1 MPGTG
6 PAERGAPGAVPALV
20 VLAVMVAWLGL
31 RLPFQLPAAAACVP
45 ADLVKF
51 EAALRVAPARLVE
64 VAAGITPA
72 MVEILRQQADGDPVV
87 VYGPATPEAE
97 AWVRLMFERLKNLTY
112 PNPREFAYALG
123 VDGPQGLARLVTQ
136 ANENRLLVLDYS
148 QSQAELPV
156 AAQFEDAGRGLHM
169 RFWRLRKAGRR

>member
-1 MPGTG
+1 M
-6 PAERGAPGAVPALV
+6 LV
-20 VLAVMVAWLGL
+20 LGLMVAWVAL
-31 RLPFQLPAAAACVP
+31 RLPLQLPAALASLGE
-45 ADLVKF
+45 DRVKF
-51 EAALRVAPARLVE
+51 EAALRVPPERLVE

-72 MVEILRQQADGDPVV
+72 MVDVLRQQAGGDPVV

-112 PNPREFAYALG
+112 PRPSEFAYALG
-123 VDGPQGLARLVTQ
+123 MDGPQGLARFVTQ
-136 ANENRLLVLDYS
+136 SNENRLLVLDYS

>member
-1 MPGTG
+1 MPVATNGG
-6 PAERGAPGAVPALV
+6 SMAPRLLLLGL
-20 VLAVMVAWLGL
+20 MVAWIAL
-31 RLPFQLPAAAACVP
+31 RLPFQLPAAAATVP

-51 EAALRVAPARLVE
+51 EAALRAAPGRLVE

-72 MVEILRQQADGDPVV
+72 MVEVLRQQADGDPVV

-112 PNPREFAYALG
+112 PHPREFAYALG
-123 VDGPQGLARLVTQ
+123 ADGPQGLARFVTQ

-148 QSQAELPV
+148 QSQAELPI
-156 AAQFEDAGRGLHM
+156 AAQFDDAGRGLHM
-169 RFWRLRKAGRR
+169 RFWKLRKAARR